1 VPAVTPRGRQRRER
15 LLHATA
21 SLVAERGFHAVGI
34 AEIGAAAG
42 VSGSAIYRHFG
53 SKEEMLVALVERV
66 VDELHAGARD
76 LSLTELVDRHIAFAV
91 RDTALITVWS
101 REAHHLPDDD
111 RRRLRRKQRA
121 YVDVWANAIV
131 DASPGVAPANATAAA
146 HAVLGLVH
154 SVAEYDPRLPRDDL
168 VALLTRM
175 AHAALTCVVCHGNL
189 V

>member
-1 VPAVTPRGRQRRER
+1 MATGPVTARGRARREQ

-21 SLVAERGFHAVGI
+21 TLVAERGFHAVGI

-53 SKEEMLVALVERV
+53 SKEEMLVTVIERV
-66 VDELHAGARD
+66 VDELAAGARD
-76 LSLTELVDRHIAFAV
+76 RSLDELVGRHVAFAV
-91 RDTALITVWS
+91 RDTALIKVWS

-121 YVDVWANAIV
+121 YVEAWAAAIV
-131 DASPGVAPANATAAA
+131 AEHPHTSAAAATATA

-154 SVAEYDPRLPRDDL
+154 SVAEYEPKLPRDEL
-168 VALLTRM
+168 AALLERM
-175 AHAALTCVVCHGNL
+175 AHAALARVNDR
-189 V
+189 